1 MLVRPMKQK
10 LFCILVLV
18 LQFTYAQTPG
28 IDLLKK
34 DRQIKRTMTFEPD
47 SARFYIKEILSYKGK
62 LHDTVY
68 GNTYIAYAYYHQLK
82 NNTDS
87 SIYYYDHAQQFIN
100 EHKYPKLYA
109 RLLRNKAGAYKKRGE
124 NEEALKLLAIT
135 ENIYRSINDET
146 GLAIVYG
153 EIASNHNILLHSDE
167 AIRYLLKAIDILEK
181 QNDKVY
187 ILSIKSSLA
196 NTYLYTGN
204 LEFAADLYREVLKE
218 WKAQNVIKNYS
229 VALLNY
235 GDCLT
240 HQKKYTEAQKALNEA
255 LPGLKKFDDQEI
267 IGIVYS
273 KMGIIQLQQGNLT
286 GAEQYYRMAFEKV
299 LAKNSLKTISIGA
312 EYIDILNRLKKYSE
326 AIQVINRIENPE
338 LLQKASV
345 FDKMSF
351 EAQKAETY
359 RQINDTDKAI
369 TSLENSLKLQNTLE
383 KTADAL
389 ATVKLQQEYQNS
401 YQEKK
406 RESLKSTNTSLKE
419 KLYENRKGILFP
431 LMSICLLL
439 IVMVTTYIF
448 KLKKHD
454 QKLTLA
460 KTKKEALQ
468 KDYEEAKNLNI
479 THKESLENKKKELL
493 SGIVS
498 LTSIEGNISRLIAL
512 CKENPADLN
521 IDNIRG
527 QLESL
532 TSDDDYWTLFRKRFS
547 ENYSGFQENLK
558 KCFPALTK
566 NDLFFCALLKLN
578 LPYKDMATLMQVSPE
593 TIVKKKYRV
602 KKKMGIE
609 SEPELESI
617 LLNTAL

>member
-34 DRQIKRTMTFEPD
+34 DRQIKRTMTSEPD

-62 LHDTVY
+62 LPDTVY
-68 GNTYIAYAYYHQLK
+68 GSAYIAYAYYHQLK

-87 SIYYYDHAQQFIN
+87 SLYYYDRAQSFIN
-100 EHKYPKLYA
+100 EHRYPKLYA

-124 NEEALKLLAIT
+124 IEEALKTLAIT
-135 ENIYRSINDET
+135 ENIYRSTNDET

-153 EIASNHNILLHSDE
+153 EIASNNNILLRSDE
-167 AIRYLLKAIDILEK
+167 GIRYLLKAIAILEK

-204 LEFAADLYREVLKE
+204 LEFAADLYKEVIKE
-218 WKAQNVIKNYS
+218 WKAQNVVKNYS

-240 HQKKYTEAQKALNEA
+240 QQKKYAEAQKVLSEA
-255 LPGLKKFDDQEI
+255 IPGLTKFNDQEL
-267 IGIVYS
+267 IGVVYS
-273 KMGIIQLQQGNLT
+273 KMGIVQRDKKNLA
-286 GAEQYYRMAFEKV
+286 GAEKYYRMAFEKI
-299 LAKNSLKTISIGA
+299 LANNSLKTISIGS
-312 EYIDILNRLKKYSE
+312 EYLNILNRLKKSDE
-326 AIQVINRIENPE
+326 AIKVVNLIDRPE
-338 LLQKASV
+338 FLQKANVS
-345 FDKMSF
+345 DKMFF
-351 EAQKAETY
+351 ESEKAETY
-359 RQINDTDKAI
+359 RQINDTDKALA
-369 TSLENSLKLQNTLE
+369 SLENSLKLQDTFKKNANTL
-383 KTADAL
+383 TTL
-389 ATVKLQQEYQNS
+389 KLQQEFQNTYQA
-401 YQEKK
+401 KK
-406 RESLKSTNTSLKE
+406 SESLKSANISLKE
-419 KLYENRKGILFP
+419 ELYENRKGILIP
-431 LMSICLLL
+431 LLGISLLL
-439 IVMVTTYIF
+439 VIVVTAYIY
-448 KLKKHD
+448 KLKKHS
-454 QKLTLA
+454 KNLAAA
-460 KTKKEALQ
+460 KTKKEELQ
-468 KDYEEAKNLNI
+468 KEYEDTKYLNF
-479 THKESLENKKKELL
+479 THKESLENKKQELQ

-521 IDNIRG
+521 IDSIKG

-532 TSDDDYWTLFRKRFS
+532 TSDDDYWILFRKRFS

-593 TIVKKKYRV
+593 TIVKKKYRI
-602 KKKMGIE
+602 KKKIGLEAE
-609 SEPELESI
+609 SELENI